1 MKVGDKVVLLD
12 NVYNNDDDDD
22 DLMSPGRTG
31 VVVRVGIH
39 GSYISVRLDG
49 EPVEGEQDWTFLP
62 EELELV

>member
-12 NVYNNDDDDD
+12 NVYNSDDD

-31 VVVRVGIH
+31 AVIRVGIH
-39 GSYISVRLDG
+39 GRYISVTLDG